1 MSDKVAPARAA
12 QKGGSM
18 AAFVIF
24 TTGIIGCYSTYAWLQ
39 EGLRKPQEDGTKF
52 SHTTLSLVVQCFV
65 GALLAWLL
73 DIGVSVFTATAA
85 ITDPDATEARKQAK
99 EADTRAS
106 LWTPLG
112 LLAVAEVSFTFLL
125 AMFFS
130 NEALVYVPY
139 PMQVLAKSCK
149 MIPVL
154 IGETLVQG
162 KRHSVEKWICVAVM
176 AAGVGTFQLSRIKP
190 RKLVV
195 QDAASAG
202 GESGD
207 DAIAA
212 AIGAALLLG
221 SLVLDGYTGPRQKTI
236 QKAYY
241 STTLGFMAIQNFLAG
256 LMALAALAVSGS
268 LVEGVTYVVEHPA
281 LIDDLLIFAAA
292 SAAGQTFIFGM
303 LFYFDSL
310 ILTTV
315 TTTRKFVSIL
325 ISVFANGHSL
335 GPVQWFSVLM
345 VFGSIVYDKVVVPMR
360 KASAAI
366 SQHDSA
372 AKARLDEMDRRAK
385 GAVPVDSHPTIDAAS
400 EPSDSASSSHL
411 TTPEMVAMP
420 FGKDG
425 VEADHPRL
433 GASSAPGNDGSGNAR
448 MRHVKLS

>member
-1 MSDKVAPARAA
+1 
-12 QKGGSM
+12 M

-52 SHTTLSLVVQCFV
+52 THTTLSLVVQCFV

-73 DIGVSVFTATAA
+73 DIGVNVFTATAA
-85 ITDPDATEARKQAK
+85 VTDPDATEARKAAK
-99 EADTRAS
+99 ATETRAS

-112 LLAVAEVSFTFLL
+112 LLAVAEVSFTFLM

-162 KRHSVEKWICVAVM
+162 KRHSIEKWICVAVM

-190 RKLVV
+190 RKVAV
-195 QDAASAG
+195 EAASG
-202 GESGD
+202 GDSGD
-207 DAIAA
+207 DAVAA

-256 LMALAALAVSGS
+256 LMALVALAVSGS
-268 LVEGVTYVVEHPA
+268 LMEGVTYVIEHPA

-335 GPVQWFSVLM
+335 GPVQWFSVIL

-366 SQHDSA
+366 SKHDGE
-372 AKARLDEMDRRAK
+372 AKARLDEMDRMAK
-385 GAVPVDSHPTIDAAS
+385 GAVPVDSHPTIDPAS
-400 EPSDSASSSHL
+400 EPSGSAPSSHL

-420 FGKDG
+420 FGKEG
-425 VEADHPRL
+425 SEADHPRL
-433 GASSAPGNDGSGNAR
+433 GASSAVGGEDGGSAR